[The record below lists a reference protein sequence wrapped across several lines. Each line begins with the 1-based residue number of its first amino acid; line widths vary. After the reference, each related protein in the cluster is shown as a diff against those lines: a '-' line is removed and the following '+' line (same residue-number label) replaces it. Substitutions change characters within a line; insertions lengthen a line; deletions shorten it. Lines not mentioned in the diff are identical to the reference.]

1 MGVLR
6 LLGQGRP
13 LVHAEPV
20 LLVRHHQAQLPV
32 LHVLRQQG
40 VGADAQVDGP
50 VRQPR

>member
-20 LLVRHHQAQLPV
+20 LLVRYHQAQLLI

-40 VGADAQVDGP
+40 VSADAQVDGP